1 MKDKWRILKS
11 VLVITLMASVI
22 LACYIK
28 LTAGSSNTEEPEAD
42 TSEVGKILSKDM
54 QLNYPSNPHDVVLY
68 YSRIIKAYYDGEYND
83 DQLNGL
89 AQHARATF
97 DDELLSYND
106 YDEYMERL
114 RAEIEYL
121 IDNSIQYAKVKAV
134 YYTAEDGGSR
144 SKVYEEY
151 TLRQDKNSQW
161 KIVFWD
167 VIPETSVEGD

>member
-1 MKDKWRILKS
+1 MIKEDTAMKDKWRILKS

-54 QLNYPSNPHDVVLY
+54 H
-68 YSRIIKAYYDGEYND
+68 
-83 DQLNGL
+83 
-89 AQHARATF
+89 
-97 DDELLSYND
+97 
-106 YDEYMERL
+106 DEYMERL
-114 RAEIEYL
+114 RAEIESYKLNKKKIVEYTIQRASDIEYL